1 MSISSR
7 WWLRHPYEEIFCKF
21 GCNWIISC
29 QPSHLRFIGTSINS
43 CNTKASWWNCAME
56 ARSTTIKVN
65 PLHPGKSGL
74 MDTQN
79 HGIWKR
85 YLLCFIHG
93 YIEMSI
99 RQNSGGKPLKVFYS
113 ASSNF
118 KNGALVDVS
127 YSTIFLRAWSL
138 ECPVKTSRET
148 NMFGSWIHAHFSRC
162 HHVIIPESQNCRSQ
176 AIVIFGAWGI
186 SCR

>member
-1 MSISSR
+1 MRQWSFRLKHLECPSLLGGGWGTHMKKNSVNLDVIGSFHAGPAISVSLAPR
-7 WWLRHPYEEIFCKF
+7 LTRATLKHP
-21 GCNWIISC
+21 G
-29 QPSHLRFIGTSINS
+29 GTA
-43 CNTKASWWNCAME
+43 TME

-79 HGIWKR
+79 DGIWKR

-99 RQNSGGKPLKVFYS
+99 RQNSGWLTSQSLLFC
-113 ASSNF
+113 ASSIF

-138 ECPVKTSRET
+138 E
-148 NMFGSWIHAHFSRC
+148 F
-162 HHVIIPESQNCRSQ
+162 QNQQGKQTCL
-176 AIVIFGAWGI
+176 GAGY
-186 SCR
+186 

>member
-127 YSTIFLRAWSL
+127 YSTIFLRA
-138 ECPVKTSRET
+138 
-148 NMFGSWIHAHFSRC
+148 
-162 HHVIIPESQNCRSQ
+162 
-176 AIVIFGAWGI
+176 
-186 SCR
+186 